1 MNDTAVPFRGMHLK
15 QYVLK
20 GLSRRAQLTC
30 LNVSIYYG
38 FNSNKLSLIPLT
50 RFEWENLWFNCAS
63 VIEYSS
69 SLFM

>member
-50 RFEWENLWFNCAS
+50 RFEWENL
-63 VIEYSS
+63 
-69 SLFM
+69 